1 MKRLLSYLLS
11 ILLLI
16 SNLTIKGSIIITAKT
31 INTIEYNT
39 VESYKITYK
48 QFKEFG
54 GNIVTNYINADVNI
68 ISIDNIYSTITDNAV
83 TTYTDAALTN
93 VAGYIVKDGWI
104 WNVEKVTTVITSNK
118 EATET
123 STATNINISTNNI
136 KAIINNSIII
146 NNYNSIIYTLKA
158 INNISSYKADLTSV
172 TLNRNREYKTKADE
186 DG

>member
-1 MKRLLSYLLS
+1 MNQLLSYLLS

-16 SNLTIKGSIIITAKT
+16 SNLTIKGSIVITAKT

-48 QFKEFG
+48 QFEEHG
-54 GNIVTNYINADVNI
+54 GNIVTNYINPDVNI
-68 ISIDNIYSTITDNAV
+68 ISIDSIYSTIDNTV
-83 TTYTDAALTN
+83 ITYTDAELTS
-93 VAGYIVKDGWI
+93 VAGYIVKDGWM
-104 WNVEKVTTVITSNK
+104 WNIEKVTTVITTNK

-123 STATNINISTNNI
+123 CTANNINISTNNI

-172 TLNRNREYKTKADE
+172 TLNRNREYKTKAAE

>member
-1 MKRLLSYLLS
+1 MKQLLYYLLS

-16 SNLTIKGSIIITAKT
+16 SNLTIKGSIITAKT
-31 INTIEYNT
+31 INKIEYNT

-48 QFKEFG
+48 QFEEYG

-68 ISIDNIYSTITDNAV
+68 ISIDSIYSTIAYNTV
-83 TTYTDAALTN
+83 TTYTDAELTS
-93 VAGYIVKDGWI
+93 VAGYIVKDGWM
-104 WNVEKVTTVITSNK
+104 WNIEKVTTVITTNK

-123 STATNINISTNNI
+123 CTANNINISTNNI

-158 INNISSYKADLTSV
+158 TNNISSYKADLTSV